1 MKVSGPLSKLPQR
14 KLTLDNSG
22 SELTPFSLPV
32 VWYERVHRLR
42 RMRLYLLQ
50 VVQILHRIHD
60 YFPACSS
67 ATALDSSRRTSSEEK
82 AGMQTATY
90 SAPLGSGV
98 L

>member
-14 KLTLDNSG
+14 KLALDNSG
-22 SELTPFSLPV
+22 SELAPFSLPV
-32 VWYERVHRLR
+32 VWHERVHRLR
-42 RMRLYLLQ
+42 RMRLHLFQ
-50 VVQILHRIHD
+50 VAHILHRIQD

-67 ATALDSSRRTSSEEK
+67 ATALDSSRRTSSDEK

-90 SAPLGSGV
+90 SAPWGSGV